1 MKAIVKCVSK
11 INDNYRDIQDSYIKT
26 QNEKIQQLEDTLKIK
41 CQAIVDKDRQYRE
54 LEKAYQGQREHIRSL
69 TGEITH
75 LKKKQEEYEKLV
87 KFNSELKRI
96 LLKYYS

>member
-41 CQAIVDKDRQYRE
+41 CQAIIDKDRQ
-54 LEKAYQGQREHIRSL
+54 
-69 TGEITH
+69 
-75 LKKKQEEYEKLV
+75 
-87 KFNSELKRI
+87 
-96 LLKYYS
+96 